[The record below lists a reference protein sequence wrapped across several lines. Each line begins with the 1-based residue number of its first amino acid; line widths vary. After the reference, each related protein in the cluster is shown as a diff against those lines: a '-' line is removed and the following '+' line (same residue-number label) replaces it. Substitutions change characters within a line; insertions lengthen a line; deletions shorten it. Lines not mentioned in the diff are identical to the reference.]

1 MKIAELAA
9 DPVSLRNML
18 GLLHLEERESPAVSP
33 GTFYHDP
40 GVFPPLTPVVWNPD
54 CCCSLLFGVERER

>member
-9 DPVSLRNML
+9 NPVSLRNML

-33 GTFYHDP
+33 GPFYKDP
-40 GVFPPLTPVVWNPD
+40 GVFPPRAPVVWNPD
-54 CCCSLLFGVERER
+54 CCFLRFGVEREQ